1 MAGEPPTR
9 RIPTARAVEATVRI
23 LAVYPENAATMRIPV
38 VAPPDFRPS
47 GPRRPGAWRAAPPSP
62 RPGGRHTA
70 ARSRTRPAAD
80 LAIYPTPPPHQVRT
94 LLDVLETTAAE
105 HPGAPALD
113 DGRPVTYAELMQ
125 RVRGLAT
132 MLRSAGVGAGD
143 RVGVRMSSGTADL
156 YLAILGVLSA
166 GAAYVPVDVDD
177 PDERADTI
185 WEEADVCG
193 VLTDEM
199 TFDARRGPAP
209 HVVHR
214 RPTPGDDAWI
224 IFTSGST
231 GKPKGVAISHRS
243 AAAFVDAEAD
253 LFLRGA
259 PLGPG
264 DRVLAG
270 LSVAFDASCEE
281 MWLAWRYGACLVPA
295 PRRIVRAGAELGP
308 WLLERSI
315 TVVSTVPTLAA
326 LWPSDALER
335 VRLLIFGGEA
345 CPPELV
351 ERLAAP
357 DREVWN
363 TYGPTEATVVAC
375 AAPLVPD
382 QPVRIGLPLHGWQ
395 LAVVDP
401 QGEPVRRGET
411 GELVIG
417 GAGLGR
423 YLDAAKDAE
432 KYRSVPALGW
442 TRAYYSGDLV
452 SSDDRGLLFVG
463 RADDQV
469 KLGGRRI
476 ELGEIDA
483 ALLALPRVTAAA
495 AAVKKTNAG
504 GEILVGYLAVEGDGP
519 DLAAARATLAERL
532 PAALVPVLA
541 VVDTIPTRTSGK
553 VDRTALP
560 WPPPG
565 QDDVAGAGAG
575 PAVDLP
581 GTAGWLAQQWND
593 ILAVPIEEDSDFF
606 ALGGNSL
613 ATATLVSVLRERHPT
628 IAVADVYQRPTLLAL
643 AAHLD
648 ASAPAGPVSDEPL
661 EIPKVKLRTTL
672 AQFVMLAAAQTV
684 TGLRWALGLAFL
696 HNIVS
701 LLFAHPLASPVSWWI
716 FAAGYLL
723 LSSAPG
729 NLLVVMLGV
738 RLLRLGIRPGSHPRG
753 GRVHLQLMAC
763 ERLVSVFGI
772 RSLGGTR
779 WAALYARA
787 IGCRVGRNV
796 DLRTTVPITG
806 WAMLGSDCAVDPET
820 DLAGW
825 WLEAGTLHIGPI
837 HIGRG
842 ARIGGRSILMP
853 GAHVGAG
860 SVIEPGTCVTG
871 TVPDGEVW
879 AGSPAEC
886 VGIADESWPAPVGRR
901 SVWWTLVYTVSL
913 SAFGWIFLLAGI
925 PALVLLGYAVRNDTT
940 LNALVLH
947 ALIVMP
953 AGTMI
958 SVVLYAALLAVV
970 VRILS
975 RALEP
980 GFHKVDSRA
989 GWSAWMVES
998 MVGGARSTLF
1008 AFYAGLITPF
1018 WLRRLGATI
1027 GKRVEASTVTGL
1039 PRLMRADDASFL
1051 ADDTQIA
1058 PYEVGGGWVLLGE
1071 ASVGERSFVGN
1082 SGIVGP
1088 GRAVPDDSLIAV
1100 LSSAPAHAETG
1111 TSWLGRPA
1119 MELPRVP
1126 ETGDLARTF
1135 NPPKRLVLARACVE
1149 SLRVIPWLI
1158 MGALGVGML
1167 YAFEL
1172 IRTAWGWG
1180 VVTAAAGLVMLA
1192 AGLVAALVTTL
1203 AKWLLVGRFRE
1214 DTHPLWSSFVWRNEL
1229 FDVFYEELGVPW
1241 FGGPFLGTPL
1251 FNAWARS
1258 LGAKIGKGV
1267 WLESYWLPEIDLVR
1281 LEDGA
1286 TVNRGCVLQTHL
1298 FHDRLMRVSGVHLGP
1313 GATLG
1318 PRTFVLPGASIG
1330 AGARIGAG
1338 SLVMRG
1344 ESVPRGTH
1352 WAGNPITAVEAASEP
1367 SDVPRHRRRVEACAG
1382 SRT

>member
-1 MAGEPPTR
+1 
-9 RIPTARAVEATVRI
+9 
-23 LAVYPENAATMRIPV
+23 
-38 VAPPDFRPS
+38 
-47 GPRRPGAWRAAPPSP
+47 
-62 RPGGRHTA
+62 
-70 ARSRTRPAAD
+70 
-80 LAIYPTPPPHQVRT
+80 
-94 LLDVLETTAAE
+94 
-105 HPGAPALD
+105 
-113 DGRPVTYAELMQ
+113 
-125 RVRGLAT
+125 
-132 MLRSAGVGAGD
+132 
-143 RVGVRMSSGTADL
+143 MSSGTADL
-156 YLAILGVLSA
+156 YLAILGVLAA

-177 PDERADTI
+177 PDERATTI

-193 VLTDEM
+193 VLTDGM
-199 TFDARRGPAP
+199 TFAACRGPAQ

-214 RPTPGDDAWI
+214 RPTPADDAWI

-253 LFLRGA
+253 LFLRRE

-308 WLLERSI
+308 WLLERAI

-326 LWPSDALER
+326 LWPSDALAR

-401 QGEPVRRGET
+401 QGNPVKRGET

-423 YLDAAKDAE
+423 YLDGAKDAE
-432 KYRSVPALGW
+432 KYRAVRALGW

-452 SSDDRGLLFVG
+452 SSDDSGLLFVG

-495 AAVKKTNAG
+495 AAVKKTKAG

-519 DLAAARATLAERL
+519 DLAGARAVLAERL

-553 VDRTALP
+553 VDRKALP

-565 QDDVAGAGAG
+565 QDDAGDAGAG
-575 PAVDLP
+575 PAADLP
-581 GTAGWLAQQWND
+581 GTRGWLARKWNE
-593 ILAVPIEEDSDFF
+593 ILAVPIENDSDFF

-613 ATATLVSVLRERHPT
+613 ATATLVSVLRDRHPT
-628 IAVADVYQRPTLLAL
+628 IAVSDIYQRPTLGEL
-643 AAHLD
+643 AAFLD
-648 ASAPAGPVSDEPL
+648 QSSPRAAASSEPVTVARNRL
-661 EIPKVKLRTTL
+661 WTTL
-672 AQFVMLAAAQTV
+672 VQFAVLLV
-684 TGLRWALGLAFL
+684 TQAVSGLRWALGLALL
-696 HNIVS
+696 HNLAS
-701 LLFAHPLASPVSWWI
+701 LLLHHPLASPVPWWVI
-716 FAAGYLL
+716 GVGYLVL
-723 LSSAPG
+723 LSAPAKV
-729 NLLVVMLGV
+729 LVVMAGV
-738 RLLRLGIRPGSHPRG
+738 RLLRLGVKPGSHPRG
-753 GRVHLQLMAC
+753 GRVHLQLWAC
-763 ERLVSVFGI
+763 ERLAAAFAV

-779 WAALYARA
+779 WAAFYARA
-787 IGCRVGRNV
+787 VGCRVGRNV
-796 DLRTTVPITG
+796 DLRTTVPVTG
-806 WAMLGSDCAVDPET
+806 WATLGAGCAIEPET

-825 WLEAGTLHIGPI
+825 WIEADTLHVGPVQIGE
-837 HIGRG
+837 G
-842 ARIGGRSILMP
+842 ARVGGRSILMP
-853 GAHVGAG
+853 GARVGAG
-860 SVIEPGTCVTG
+860 AVIEPGTCVTG
-871 TVPDGEVW
+871 DIPEREVW
-879 AGSPAEC
+879 GGSPAQC
-886 VGIADESWPAPVGRR
+886 VGIAEGSWPAPIRRR
-901 SVWWTLVYTVSL
+901 SLWWTLVYTASL
-913 SAFGWIFLLAGI
+913 FGFGWIPLLAGL
-925 PALVLLGYAVRNDTT
+925 PWLVMLGWAIRRDTT
-940 LNALVLH
+940 LEAVVLH
-947 ALIVMP
+947 ALVVAPVGML
-953 AGTMI
+953 A
-958 SVVLYAALLAVV
+958 SVVIYATLLALA
-970 VRILS
+970 VRVLS
-975 RALEP
+975 RSLKP

-989 GWSAWMVES
+989 GWSAWLVES
-998 MVGGARSTLF
+998 MVDGARATLF
-1008 AFYAGLITPF
+1008 PLYAGLVTPF

-1039 PRLMRADDASFL
+1039 PRLMRADDGSFL
-1051 ADDTQIA
+1051 ADDSQVA
-1058 PYEVGGGWVLLGE
+1058 PYETGGGWVLLGE

-1088 GRAVPDDSLIAV
+1088 GRRVPDHSLVAV
-1100 LSSAPAHAETG
+1100 LSSAPARADVG

-1119 MELPRVP
+1119 MELPRVA
-1126 ETGDLARTF
+1126 ETGDVARTF
-1135 NPPKRLVLARACVE
+1135 DPPRRLVVARAFVE
-1149 SLRVIPWLI
+1149 SMRVIPWVV
-1158 MGALGVGML
+1158 MAVLGVGVL
-1167 YAFEL
+1167 TAFEF

-1180 VVTAAAGLVMLA
+1180 VAAATAGLVMFA

-1203 AKWLLVGRFRE
+1203 AKWLLVGRFKE
-1214 DTHPLWSSFVWRNEL
+1214 GQHPLWSSFVWRNEL

-1241 FGGPFLGTPL
+1241 FGAAFLGTPI
-1251 FNAWARS
+1251 FNAWVRT
-1258 LGAKIGKGV
+1258 LGGKIGKGV
-1267 WLESYWLPEIDLVR
+1267 WLESYWLPETDLVC

-1298 FHDRLMRVSGVHLGP
+1298 FHDRLLRISSVHLGR

-1318 PRTFVLPGASIG
+1318 PRSFVLPGASIG
-1330 AGARIGAG
+1330 AGARIGPG

-1344 ESVPRGTH
+1344 ESVPGGTR
-1352 WAGNPITAVEAASEP
+1352 WAGNPITAVEADRDSATADSRVCRR
-1367 SDVPRHRRRVEACAG
+1367 SKGAHRRRSDRRPVAAR
-1382 SRT
+1382 S